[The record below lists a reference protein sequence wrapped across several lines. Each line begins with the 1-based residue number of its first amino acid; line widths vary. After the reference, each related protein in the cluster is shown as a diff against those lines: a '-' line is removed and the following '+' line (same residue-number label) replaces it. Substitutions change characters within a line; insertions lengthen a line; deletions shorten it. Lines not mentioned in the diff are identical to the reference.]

1 MSIKQSL
8 LNINKR
14 TESFYDSYD
23 TNTMDELLTRDWFMD
38 HDSIVDVLDCADQ
51 NAWNY
56 VYDNRSKYST
66 RIRMLIE
73 PDDYRV
79 PIEKLKIRL
88 GNITDSMMEKMES
101 NQRKKNDELFEKD
114 WVEYS
119 KSVQDR
125 GFSDE
130 DSQLDDAWDNF
141 CRAKDRLTKYLEKP
155 NAKKYV
161 TPNSRGNTYV
171 DPKQAELEEAIRT
184 SENEYDMAQKAVD
197 EVDTLYWGRKKM
209 EYRKKWLSM
218 F

>member
-1 MSIKQSL
+1 MSIKQVL
-8 LNINKR
+8 LNIAKR

-23 TNTMDELLTRDWFMD
+23 SKTTDELLTRDWFMD
-38 HDSIVDVLDCADQ
+38 HDTIVDVLDCADE

-56 VYDNRSKYST
+56 VYENRAKYST

-79 PIEKLKIRL
+79 PLEKLKIRL
-88 GNITDSMMEKMES
+88 VDITDPMMEKIEV

-119 KSVQDR
+119 KSIQDR

-130 DSQLDDAWDNF
+130 DSDLDNAWDNF

-161 TPNSRGNTYV
+161 TPGSRKDTYV
-171 DPKQAELEEAIRT
+171 DPKQAELEEAIRI
-184 SENEYDMAQKAVD
+184 SENEYDLAQKAVD
-197 EVDTLYWGRKKM
+197 QVDTIYWGRKKM
-209 EYRKKWLSM
+209 EFRKKWLSVI
-218 F
+218 

>member
-1 MSIKQSL
+1 MSIKQIL
-8 LNINKR
+8 LNITKR

-23 TNTMDELLTRDWFMD
+23 SKTMDELLTRDWFMD
-38 HDSIVDVLDCADQ
+38 HDSIVDVLDCANQ

-56 VYDNRSKYST
+56 VYENRSKYST

-79 PIEKLKIRL
+79 PLEKLKIRL
-88 GNITDSMMEKMES
+88 VDITDPMMERIEN

-130 DSQLDDAWDNF
+130 DSDLDDACDNF

-161 TPNSRGNTYV
+161 TPGSRGNTYV
-171 DPKQAELEEAIRT
+171 DPKQVELEEAIRT
-184 SENEYDMAQKAVD
+184 SEQEYDLAQKAVD
-197 EVDTLYWGRKKM
+197 EVDTVYWGRKKM
-209 EYRKKWLSM
+209 EYRKQWLTL
-218 F
+218 